1 MICTTVQEVST
12 LLIDAEMSCPK
23 GQAKVRHI

>member
-23 GQAKVRHI
+23 GTG